1 MRFKSIIAAALIGTT
16 LFTSTGCKDDFS
28 DTNTDPSVI
37 NKGDIRFLFTNT
49 FISSFSIICK
59 TNNIHFQ
66 GIPIYKVLDQP
77 TYLYF
82 IICY

>member
-37 NKGDIRFLFTNT
+37 NKG
-49 FISSFSIICK
+49 ISVSFHKRIAE
-59 TNNIHFQ
+59 F
-66 GIPIYKVLDQP
+66 
-77 TYLYF
+77 
-82 IICY
+82 

>member
-37 NKGDIRFLFTNT
+37 NKGDIRFLFTNG
-49 FISSFSIICK
+49 F
-59 TNNIHFQ
+59 
-66 GIPIYKVLDQP
+66 
-77 TYLYF
+77 
-82 IICY
+82 